1 MATYVH
7 SIMGQPFL
15 IGTMSQLSSPLPP
28 FSPPSPP
35 HTQIDI
41 NLDPLIDALLCSSL
55 VSHFSLFK
63 ILPPTPNRPASWFH
77 DSDFRQ
83 DQLPPFLYSPYSVE
97 APCNYSY
104 RTKGK
109 IVNMSRQT
117 VSCSL
122 LYYSMAWRGEGPG
135 GEGSPVLLFFFFFP
149 FSPPF
154 GINFNKSSFRVSKLD
169 HNR

>member
-1 MATYVH
+1 MPTYVH
-7 SIMGQPFL
+7 GVMGQPFL
-15 IGTMSQLSSPLPP
+15 IGTMSQLSSPLP
-28 FSPPSPP
+28 PP

-63 ILPPTPNRPASWFH
+63 ILPPPPNRPASQLVPRLRLPTRPTSTVPLFSVLRRSPMLLFLSGKRQNREYVTT
-77 DSDFRQ
+77 DSILFIIIIAWHG
-83 DQLPPFLYSPYSVE
+83 V
-97 APCNYSY
+97 
-104 RTKGK
+104 GK
-109 IVNMSRQT
+109 
-117 VSCSL
+117 
-122 LYYSMAWRGEGPG
+122 ARGEM
-135 GEGSPVLLFFFFFP
+135 LFFFSSFFP